1 MKKTERPI
9 ITFPNGQT
17 VCPLGQGTWKM
28 GQSAARRH
36 EEIRAL
42 QHGIELG
49 MNLVDTA
56 EMYDNEELVGEAVR
70 DCREKVLLVS
80 KVLPS
85 NASYRGTK
93 LACERSLL
101 KLGTE
106 YIDLY
111 LLHWKGRHPY
121 EETVRA
127 MTELQQ
133 EGKIRL
139 WGVSNMDTADMERIV
154 SLSGGSGCATD
165 QVLYNL
171 GDRGIEFDLMP
182 WCAARRMPLMAYSPI
197 GEGRLLRHPTLVEI
211 ARRHDVSPAQIAL
224 SWTMRQPG
232 IIAIPKAG
240 NVTHVEDNFRSL
252 SIHLTGEDLHDLDTA
267 FPAPARKIPLA
278 GW

>member
-1 MKKTERPI
+1 MKETEQPRVV
-9 ITFPNGQT
+9 FPNGQT

-28 GQSAARRH
+28 GQSAARRQ

-42 QHGIELG
+42 RHGIELG

-70 DCREKVLLVS
+70 PYRERVFLVS
-80 KVLPS
+80 KVLPN

-93 LACERSLL
+93 LACERSLQR
-101 KLGTE
+101 LGTE

-133 EGKIRL
+133 EGKIRM
-139 WGVSNMDTADMERIV
+139 WGVSNLDTADMERIV
-154 SLSGGSGCATD
+154 SLPGGNGCATD

-171 GDRGIEFDLMP
+171 GDRGVEFDLVP
-182 WCAARRMPLMAYSPI
+182 WCAARSMPLMAYSPI
-197 GEGRLLRHPTLVEI
+197 GEGRLLRHRKLAEI
-211 ARRHDVSPAQIAL
+211 AQRHNASPAQIAL
-224 SWTMRQPG
+224 AWTIRKPG

-240 NVTHVEDNFRSL
+240 NTAHVEDNFRSL
-252 SIHLTGEDLHDLDTA
+252 SIRLTEKDLYDLDTA
-267 FPAPARKIPLA
+267 FPAPRRKIPLA

>member
-1 MKKTERPI
+1 MDKLFVRWDKA
-9 ITFPNGQT
+9 
-17 VCPLGQGTWKM
+17 
-28 GQSAARRH
+28 QSAARRH

-85 NASYRGTK
+85 NASYRGKK

-197 GEGRLLRHPTLVEI
+197 GEGRLLHHHTLVEI

-252 SIHLTGEDLHDLDTA
+252 SIHLTEEDLHDLDTA

>member
-182 WCAARRMPLMAYSPI
+182 WCAATYGLFAHRRRTTSAPPYIGGNRPATRCIACTNRIVVDDASARYHCHTQSRQCSPC
-197 GEGRLLRHPTLVEI
+197 GR
-211 ARRHDVSPAQIAL
+211 
-224 SWTMRQPG
+224 
-232 IIAIPKAG
+232 
-240 NVTHVEDNFRSL
+240 
-252 SIHLTGEDLHDLDTA
+252 
-267 FPAPARKIPLA
+267 
-278 GW
+278 